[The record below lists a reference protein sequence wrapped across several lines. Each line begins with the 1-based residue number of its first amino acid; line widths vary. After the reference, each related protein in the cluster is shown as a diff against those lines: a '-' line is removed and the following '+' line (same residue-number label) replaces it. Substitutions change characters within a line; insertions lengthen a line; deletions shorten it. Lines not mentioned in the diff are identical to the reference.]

1 MSVFINDTLDQQI
14 QRGELFEISTFVTL
28 ETGLVNAASI
38 RDFYIK
44 VGASNVSCKL
54 EVICPTDRNVLFY
67 HNVANVSGDGT
78 EIDVDNLNLASANTI
93 DLTFFHSPT
102 GSWTGNLIFSS
113 REPAQ
118 MVSRIT
124 PFNLD
129 TGIILAANT
138 NYIFTVENTGAQQ
151 ALAQVTAFFRE
162 IST

>member
-1 MSVFINDTLDQQI
+1 MSFILNDTISQQI
-14 QRGELFEISTFVTL
+14 ERGEVFEISTFVTL
-28 ETGLVNAASI
+28 ETGQTNLNHV
-38 RDFYIK
+38 RDYYIK
-44 VGASNVSCKL
+44 VGASDVSCKL
-54 EVICPTDRNVLFY
+54 EVMCPTDRNVIFY

-102 GSWTGNLIFSS
+102 GSWTGNSIFSS

-118 MVSRIT
+118 MTSRIT

-138 NYIFTVENTGAQQ
+138 NYIFTIENTGAQQ
-151 ALAQVTAFFRE
+151 ALAQVTAFFRD